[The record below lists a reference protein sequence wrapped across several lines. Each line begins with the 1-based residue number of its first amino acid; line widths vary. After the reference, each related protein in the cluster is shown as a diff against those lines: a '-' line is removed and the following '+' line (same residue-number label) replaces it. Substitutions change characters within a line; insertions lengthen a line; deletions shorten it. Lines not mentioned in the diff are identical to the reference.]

1 MNIFE
6 QLVKEFNLQPVQ
18 VRNTLAL
25 FDEGATVPFIARYR
39 KEMTG
44 SLDEN
49 QVRDLQHRNE
59 YYKEL
64 DERRATIL
72 DSIREQGKL
81 TPELESKIVNTLSK
95 TELEDMYLPYKPK
108 RMTRAIKAKEAGLE
122 PLAQWLVDCND
133 NAWDVLAEAVKFV
146 NIEKGFDTSQ
156 KALQGAMDIL
166 AEQLSDNA
174 DIRKH
179 LREIAGVDGY
189 MVSAVKKEFKEQKTK
204 FEMYYDFR
212 EKTSTLPSHRILA
225 LFRGEREKVLRVSL
239 DLPMEKVL
247 AYLGSMLIK
256 HPGSATEGYLQNVV
270 KDSFERLLLPATE
283 TEVRM
288 TLREKAD
295 AGAFKVFGE
304 NLEALL
310 LAAPAGRKAVL
321 GVDPGFRTGCKVVAI
336 DATGK
341 FLEYRTIFPHE
352 PQKKAA
358 EAAKDIIEMVLKH
371 SVVLVAIGNGTAGRE
386 TSDFIHDALE
396 SLPAGKRPVAVTVNE
411 SGASVYSASEVA
423 QREFPDFDLTI
434 RGAISIARRL
444 QDPMAELVKIDPKAI
459 GVGQYQHDV
468 NQGKLK
474 LALEEVVE
482 SCVNRVGVD
491 VNLASEELCK
501 YVSGISRPMADR
513 IIKYR
518 NDKGAFA
525 SREDLK
531 KIPGMGEKTF
541 QQAAGFLRI
550 PGGPDPLDNSA
561 VHPERY
567 GFVQR
572 MAQTLKTTVRQLIGN
587 SSLLRGIDKKQFVS
601 DGIGVPTIEDI
612 LVELE
617 KPGRDP
623 RASFTYAHFDRDVRN
638 IADLKEGMQLEGS
651 VTNVTNF
658 GAFVDIGV
666 HQDGLVHIS
675 EMSDSFVTD
684 PKQVVKVG
692 QIVRVRILKV
702 DPVLKRISMSM
713 KKNIQH

>member
-1 MNIFE
+1 
-6 QLVKEFNLQPVQ
+6 
-18 VRNTLAL
+18 
-25 FDEGATVPFIARYR
+25 
-39 KEMTG
+39 
-44 SLDEN
+44 
-49 QVRDLQHRNE
+49 
-59 YYKEL
+59 
-64 DERRATIL
+64 
-72 DSIREQGKL
+72 
-81 TPELESKIVNTLSK
+81 
-95 TELEDMYLPYKPK
+95 
-108 RMTRAIKAKEAGLE
+108 
-122 PLAQWLVDCND
+122 
-133 NAWDVLAEAVKFV
+133 
-146 NIEKGFDTSQ
+146 
-156 KALQGAMDIL
+156 
-166 AEQLSDNA
+166 
-174 DIRKH
+174 
-179 LREIAGVDGY
+179 
-189 MVSAVKKEFKEQKTK
+189 
-204 FEMYYDFR
+204 
-212 EKTSTLPSHRILA
+212 
-225 LFRGEREKVLRVSL
+225 
-239 DLPMEKVL
+239 
-247 AYLGSMLIK
+247 
-256 HPGSATEGYLQNVV
+256 
-270 KDSFERLLLPATE
+270 
-283 TEVRM
+283 
-288 TLREKAD
+288 
-295 AGAFKVFGE
+295 
-304 NLEALL
+304 
-310 LAAPAGRKAVL
+310 
-321 GVDPGFRTGCKVVAI
+321 
-336 DATGK
+336 
-341 FLEYRTIFPHE
+341 
-352 PQKKAA
+352 
-358 EAAKDIIEMVLKH
+358 
-371 SVVLVAIGNGTAGRE
+371 
-386 TSDFIHDALE
+386 
-396 SLPAGKRPVAVTVNE
+396 
-411 SGASVYSASEVA
+411 
-423 QREFPDFDLTI
+423 
-434 RGAISIARRL
+434 
-444 QDPMAELVKIDPKAI
+444 MAELVKIDPKAI

-501 YVSGISRPMADR
+501 YVSGLSRPMADR

-567 GFVQR
+567 GFVQC
-572 MAQTLKTTVRQLIGN
+572 MAQTLGTTVKQLIGN
-587 SSLLRGIDKKQFVS
+587 SSLLRGIVKNQFVS